1 LEITVAFAAKDS
13 TAGKSVFINHALAIG
28 LIGTSTGL
36 HLFDVVCPQICSQIY
51 QFNGCDQQPVVEA
64 DKVTTVAASPALAAL
79 LFVQTSL

>member
-28 LIGTSTGL
+28 LIRASTGL
-36 HLFDVVCPQICSQIY
+36 HLFDVVCPQVCSQIY
-51 QFNGCDQQPVVEA
+51 QLRRGYKQPVVES

-79 LFVQTSL
+79 LFVPTSL